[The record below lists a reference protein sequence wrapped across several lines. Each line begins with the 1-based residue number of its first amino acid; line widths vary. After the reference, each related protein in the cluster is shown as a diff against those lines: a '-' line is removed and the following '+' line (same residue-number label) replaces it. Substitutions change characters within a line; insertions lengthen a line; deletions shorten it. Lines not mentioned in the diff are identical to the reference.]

1 VAWAII
7 EGIFAFLG
15 VVFALVFARF
25 HLREFR
31 KGLREGRC
39 RATAGGHAMRPWL
52 MRCRACGQEET
63 VEEADARARTEGA
76 PWPDH

>member
-1 VAWAII
+1 MAWAII

-39 RATAGGHAMRPWL
+39 RATAGGPCELALTYWQYEPCVWFGLRLGSQDGSP
-52 MRCRACGQEET
+52 G
-63 VEEADARARTEGA
+63 RT
-76 PWPDH
+76 